1 MGHREATIDTAAIE
15 EATAIVV
22 AGAYW
27 GHKAST
33 TVIEVATASSSYWD
47 QKQEVANTA
56 ARVAC

>member
-1 MGHREATIDTAAIE
+1 MGHREATVDTAIE
-15 EATAIVV
+15 EAIAIIV

-33 TVIEVATASSSYWD
+33 VIEVATASSYWD